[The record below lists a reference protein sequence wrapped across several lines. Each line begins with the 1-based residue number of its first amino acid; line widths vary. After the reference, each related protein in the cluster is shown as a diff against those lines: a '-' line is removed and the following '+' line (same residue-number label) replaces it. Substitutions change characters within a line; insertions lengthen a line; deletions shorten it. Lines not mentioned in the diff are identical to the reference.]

1 LGINKGICNIIAF
14 IETRCTVILSWMVQ
28 DMSFFGSF
36 FPNESI
42 RRTIDYIKREEKLKL
57 DNKKQPQQ

>member
-1 LGINKGICNIIAF
+1 MDGAGHVFLWI
-14 IETRCTVILSWMVQ
+14 
-28 DMSFFGSF
+28 F